1 MKLPRI
7 GLTPWILAGLFIG
20 GLIGHLWPEF
30 GRSLQPLATLFIRLV
45 MLILAPLIFA
55 GVVVGIAD
63 STEKGRLGGTAFRTF
78 GFYVINTAF
87 ALALGMALAWL
98 VEPGAGVMPSG
109 EAAESLLSHG
119 GEPFWMR
126 LIPESAI
133 DAAARNDVLQLV
145 VISLLFAVALG
156 RSGEK
161 GRPLIN
167 LLRSLLDAMFKLT
180 DIIMLTAPLGVLGAT
195 AAMVGKHGLDIAENL
210 LALVLTVW
218 FGLAVV
224 LFVVFPALA
233 LVFRVPLRGLIRAAR
248 DPVVI
253 SFATTTGASAYP
265 LAFENMEKYGI
276 PRRIASLVVFTA
288 PFNFAGSSIYI
299 GAAGLFLLQAFQVS
313 VPLSQLPELFI
324 ILYLATKA
332 VGPVPRGSLLALVA
346 GLTSFG
352 MSAETVAL
360 GFGLLLGVDPIMDMP
375 RTGVNMAGNFITA
388 GLVSRWQGEL
398 STKPDTRS
406 DELSAEP
413 L

>member
-7 GLTPWILAGLFIG
+7 GLTPQILAGLFIG

-55 GVVVGIAD
+55 GVVIGIAD
-63 STEKGRLGGTAFRTF
+63 STEKGKLGGTAFRTF
-78 GFYVINTAF
+78 GFYAVNTAF

-98 VEPGAGVMPSG
+98 AGPGVGVMPPG
-109 EAAESLLSHG
+109 EVTESLLSAQ

-126 LIPESAI
+126 LFPTSAI
-133 DAAARNDVLQLV
+133 DAMARNDVLQLV
-145 VISLLFAVALG
+145 VLSLLFAVALG

-161 GRPLIN
+161 GRPVIN
-167 LLRSLLDAMFKLT
+167 LLRSLLGVMFKLT
-180 DIIMLTAPLGVLGAT
+180 GIIMLAAPLGVLGA
-195 AAMVGKHGLDIAENL
+195 AAAVVGKHGLSIGENL
-210 LALVLTVW
+210 LTLVLTVW

-224 LFVVFPALA
+224 LLVVFPALA

-288 PFNFAGSSIYI
+288 PFNFAGSSVYI
-299 GAAGLFLLQAFQVS
+299 GAAGLFLLQAFQVE
-313 VPLSQLPELFI
+313 VPLAKLPELFVI
-324 ILYLATKA
+324 FYLATKA
-332 VGPVPRGSLLALVA
+332 VGPVPRGSLIALAA

-352 MSAETVAL
+352 VPPETVAL

-398 STKPDTRS
+398 TVKTGGATS
-406 DELSAEP
+406 ELPAES

>member
-30 GRSLQPLATLFIRLV
+30 GQSLQPLATLFIRLV

-78 GFYVINTAF
+78 GFYVVNTAF
-87 ALALGMALAWL
+87 ALALGMTLAWL
-98 VEPGAGVMPSG
+98 AGPGVGVLPPG
-109 EAAESLLSHG
+109 EVTESLLPQ

-133 DAAARNDVLQLV
+133 DAMARNNVLQLV
-145 VISLLFAVALG
+145 VLSLLFAVALG

-167 LLRSLLDAMFKLT
+167 LLRSLLDVMFKLT
-180 DIIMLTAPLGVLGAT
+180 GIIMLTAPLGVLGA
-195 AAMVGKHGLDIAENL
+195 AAAVVGKLGPDIFRNL

-224 LFVVFPALA
+224 LLVAYPLLALA
-233 LVFRVPLRGLIRAAR
+233 FRVPLRGLIRAAR

-299 GAAGLFLLQAFQVS
+299 GAAGLFVLQAFQVS
-313 VPLSQLPELFI
+313 VPLAKLPELFI

-398 STKPDTRS
+398 SAKPDTRS
-406 DELSAEP
+406 DELPADS